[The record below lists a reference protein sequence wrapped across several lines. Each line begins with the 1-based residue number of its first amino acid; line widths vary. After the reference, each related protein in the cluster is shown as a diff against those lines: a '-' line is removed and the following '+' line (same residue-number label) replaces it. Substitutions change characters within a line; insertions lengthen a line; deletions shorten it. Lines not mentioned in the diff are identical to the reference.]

1 MKQKKSNLDELQEL
15 KLLKIESRGYKLAF
29 WGLLIAILAEV
40 LVNGTSRAIMGELI
54 VFLAIGLYRVVSLC
68 YAGIGERQWDM
79 NPKTNLIMSAIA
91 GLSVAIFVTIFF
103 YMHSSNLDV
112 LRVTVSGS
120 SAFILSYL
128 VGALYIRVVKKR
140 QEKLN
145 AEPADENDDTNA

>member
-112 LRVTVSGS
+112 LRVTVCGS

>member
-91 GLSVAIFVTIFF
+91 GLSVAIFATIFF
-103 YMHSSNLDV
+103 YMHSSNLDF
-112 LRVTVSGS
+112 LRVTVRGF

>member
-91 GLSVAIFVTIFF
+91 GLSVAIFVTFFF

>member
-1 MKQKKSNLDELQEL
+1 MKQKKSNLDELQKL

>member
-128 VGALYIRVVKKR
+128 VSALYIRVVKKR